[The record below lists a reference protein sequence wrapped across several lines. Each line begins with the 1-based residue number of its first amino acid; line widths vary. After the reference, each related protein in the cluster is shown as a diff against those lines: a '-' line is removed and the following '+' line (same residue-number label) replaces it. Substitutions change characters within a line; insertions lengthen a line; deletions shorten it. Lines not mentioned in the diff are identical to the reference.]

1 MSCNTEVSVESYLHE
16 QIGRRLAEDRLS
28 SSGDITTDRE
38 DSPLQ
43 SKRSSMSSKKKTYFF
58 TSYYV
63 LFIKYLSYALV
74 FILINVTF
82 TNAYHRII
90 VSMFPHHSNNI

>member
-28 SSGDITTDRE
+28 SSGDIATDRE

-43 SKRSSMSSKKKTYFF
+43 SKRSSMSSKKIQIYSLYCSLLCAFIYRVHLEIT
-58 TSYYV
+58 TSHQKH
-63 LFIKYLSYALV
+63 L
-74 FILINVTF
+74 LINVT
-82 TNAYHRII
+82 
-90 VSMFPHHSNNI
+90 

>member
-28 SSGDITTDRE
+28 SSGDIATDRE

-43 SKRSSMSSKKKTYFF
+43 SKRSSMSSK
-58 TSYYV
+58 
-63 LFIKYLSYALV
+63 
-74 FILINVTF
+74 TF
-82 TNAYHRII
+82 KIFY
-90 VSMFPHHSNNI
+90 

>member
-28 SSGDITTDRE
+28 SSGDIATDRE

-43 SKRSSMSSKKKTYFF
+43 SKRSSMSSKTFKFSINCLFLTMCF
-58 TSYYV
+58 TSIYRC
-63 LFIKYLSYALV
+63 ALV
-74 FILINVTF
+74 LIKNVIYIF
-82 TNAYHRII
+82 Y
-90 VSMFPHHSNNI
+90 